1 MFDAGRAALVVDGI
15 CVVTKG
21 FSAQESQQKTKSG
34 LKSVTL
40 ISDPN
45 PVSQVLW

>member
-1 MFDAGRAALVVDGI
+1 MVTGFDALKTELVGPRVSWLD
-15 CVVTKG
+15 TRQAK
-21 FSAQESQQKTKSG
+21 KSG